1 MDGRGRNTD
10 LLHGGRRRRGGPTI
24 GVNVLDADADGRI
37 CLRVPA
43 HTTFGELKMH
53 IYEETRLVPDKQRL
67 LFEEMER
74 DDQEYLDTVGVNDN
88 ANVFLVEKK
97 KKRTFEE
104 GEGSRLSSAAEVRP
118 EKEPGSVEVP
128 VEDPL
133 EKENRLKALTSCAA
147 VAKVRAE
154 DDKLS
159 EQSGSVEVPVED
171 PLEKENRL
179 KALTSC
185 AAVAKVR
192 AEDDKLS
199 EQSGSVEVP
208 VEDPLE
214 KENRLKALTSCAAV
228 AKVRAEDD
236 KLSEQ
241 SGSVEVPVEDPLEK
255 ENRLKALTSR
265 AAVAKVRAEDD
276 KLSEQVAALKGVVN
290 GGTQAGEKE
299 ISELT
304 ELLMKQLLKLDGI
317 EAVGEGIEQRKLEVV
332 RIHSI
337 LKTLDSLKGMNSNPL
352 GNDSRN
358 V

>member
-1 MDGRGRNTD
+1 MDGHGRNAD
-10 LLHGGRRRRGGPTI
+10 LLHGGRRRRRGPTI
-24 GVNVLDADADGRI
+24 RVNVLDADERL
-37 CLRVPA
+37 CLLVPA

-53 IYEETRLVPDKQRL
+53 IDQETLLEPDRQRL

-74 DDQEYLDTVGVNDN
+74 DDQEYLDMVGVNDN

-104 GEGSRLSSAAEVRP
+104 GEGSRLSSAAEVRS
-118 EKEPGSVEVP
+118 EKELGSVEVP

-159 EQSGSVEVPVED
+159 EQSGSVEVPVEE

-179 KALTSC
+179 KEFTSC
-185 AAVAKVR
+185 
-192 AEDDKLS
+192 
-199 EQSGSVEVP
+199 
-208 VEDPLE
+208 
-214 KENRLKALTSCAAV
+214 
-228 AKVRAEDD
+228 
-236 KLSEQ
+236 
-241 SGSVEVPVEDPLEK
+241 
-255 ENRLKALTSR
+255 

-299 ISELT
+299 ISKLT
-304 ELLMKQLLKLDGI
+304 ELLTGQLLKLDGI
-317 EAVGEGIEQRKLEVV
+317 KDVGEGKEQQKLEVV

-337 LKTLDSLKGMNSNPL
+337 LNTLDSLKGMNSNPL